1 MNSNFNDE
9 LNNKNNNSILVVTED
24 LETIK
29 SLKDGFNNK
38 YNVTYFYN
46 DKFYLL
52 DGDIN
57 SFDLIIFDNTKNLL
71 SKFIDVFKLTKTYD
85 FNIPMIVLQ
94 NEVTQ
99 ELSTLKCANSCM
111 ILEKK
116 VDNKFLLLNV
126 EIIFNFVYAN
136 KKVQFENGF
145 SFDVNKE
152 LLLQGKK
159 VIKLTKIEKKLV
171 NLLALNPNVLV
182 TYEDISKIVW
192 KGKEFSIYSLRNVVK
207 HIREKTDETFIKN
220 SSNRGYVIT
229 TI

>member
-1 MNSNFNDE
+1 MNSNFGDE

-24 LETIK
+24 LDLIK
-29 SLKDGFNNK
+29 SLKNSFNDK
-38 YNVTYFYN
+38 YNVTYFHN
-46 DKFYLL
+46 DKFYML

-57 SFDLIIFDNTKNLL
+57 SFDLIVFDNTKNLL
-71 SKFIDVFKLTKTYD
+71 AKFIDVFKLTKTYD

-94 NEVTQ
+94 NEATQ

-116 VDNKFLLLNV
+116 IDNKFLLLNI

-152 LLLQGKK
+152 LLFQGKK
-159 VIKLTKIEKKLV
+159 VVKLTKIEKKLV

-182 TYEDISKIVW
+182 TYEDISRIVW

>member
-1 MNSNFNDE
+1 MNSNFGDE
-9 LNNKNNNSILVVTED
+9 LNNKNNNSVLVVTED
-24 LETIK
+24 LDLIK
-29 SLKDGFNNK
+29 SLKNSFNDK

-46 DKFYLL
+46 DKFYML

-57 SFDLIIFDNTKNLL
+57 SFDLIIFDNTKNALA
-71 SKFIDVFKLTKTYD
+71 KFIDVFKLTKTYD

-94 NEVTQ
+94 NEATQ
-99 ELSTLKCANSCM
+99 ELSTLKYANSCM
-111 ILEKK
+111 ILEKNI
-116 VDNKFLLLNV
+116 DSKFLLLNI

-145 SFDVNKE
+145 CFDVNKE
-152 LLLQGKK
+152 LLFQGKK

-182 TYEDISKIVW
+182 TYEDISRIVW

>member
-1 MNSNFNDE
+1 MDSNFNDE
-9 LNNKNNNSILVVTED
+9 LNNKNNSSILVVTDD
-24 LETIK
+24 LESIK
-29 SLKDGFNNK
+29 RLKSSFNSK
-38 YNVTYFYN
+38 YDVTFFHN

-71 SKFIDVFKLTKTYD
+71 AKFVDVFKLTKTYD

-94 NEVTQ
+94 NEATQ
-99 ELSTLKCANSCM
+99 ELSTLKYANACM
-111 ILEKK
+111 ILEKSMN
-116 VDNKFLLLNV
+116 DKFLLLNV
-126 EIIFNFVYAN
+126 EVVFNFIYAN

-152 LLLQGKK
+152 ILFQGKK
-159 VIKLTKIEKKLV
+159 IIKLTKIEKKLV

-182 TYEDISKIVW
+182 TYEDISRIVW

-220 SSNRGYVIT
+220 SSNRGYIIT